1 MNAHSIAGLFALNL
15 LLLAVGVTILYAL
28 RGWVSWTELARLS
41 GVAYMFGV
49 AATSVLWV
57 FELIVGISFGLVT
70 IIATEPFWL
79 SLRRS
84 SAIEW
89 ATVLPGIRVGMKI
102 PRLSFVSAIFAAA
115 TIVYLEAAF
124 RAARLAGL
132 YEFDAWA
139 FWVPKAKAIYY
150 FGGLDEQFFRE
161 LINQPYPPLVPALEA
176 AAFHF
181 MGAPDVVTV
190 HLQFWFLFVGFIAA
204 VVGLLSGR
212 VPPLFLWPS
221 LLLMLVTPHVGG
233 HFYHPTADFLIDEF
247 FAIAAL
253 LIALWLI
260 DRKDWQ
266 LLGAGILLAAVV
278 LTKREGY
285 AFAASVI
292 VAALV
297 VTARERR
304 AAWPKL
310 IAVGVVAAAA
320 ALPWRIFLAVRG
332 LGGGGPEAGGTGLFS
347 NLDRAWPSLQAR
359 RFDAVR
365 LSPLAHRH
373 SARRRRDP
381 CGFRCRRTD
390 FAAVHDPSPGLRS
403 CCIHVLDVGVPESR
417 HLEGTGAESNR
428 APHRRGRAS
437 DAGPRASSARECVA
451 AGSPVVEDP

>member
-1 MNAHSIAGLFALNL
+1 M
-15 LLLAVGVTILYAL
+15 
-28 RGWVSWTELARLS
+28 
-41 GVAYMFGV
+41 
-49 AATSVLWV
+49 
-57 FELIVGISFGLVT
+57 
-70 IIATEPFWL
+70 
-79 SLRRS
+79 RRS

-89 ATVLPGIRVGMKI
+89 ATALPGIRVGKKV

-161 LINQPYPPLVPALEA
+161 LINQPYPPLVPVLEA

-221 LLLMLVTPHVGG
+221 LLLMLVAPHIGG
-233 HFYHPTADFLIDEF
+233 HFYHPTADFLIDEL

-266 LLGAGILLAAVV
+266 LLAAGILLAAVV
-278 LTKREGY
+278 SDE
-285 AFAASVI
+285 
-292 VAALV
+292 
-297 VTARERR
+297 ARGIRLRGVCHRR
-304 AAWPKL
+304 RP
-310 IAVGVVAAAA
+310 
-320 ALPWRIFLAVRG
+320 R
-332 LGGGGPEAGGTGLFS
+332 
-347 NLDRAWPSLQAR
+347 
-359 RFDAVR
+359 
-365 LSPLAHRH
+365 RH
-373 SARRRRDP
+373 SA
-381 CGFRCRRTD
+381 
-390 FAAVHDPSPGLRS
+390 
-403 CCIHVLDVGVPESR
+403 
-417 HLEGTGAESNR
+417 
-428 APHRRGRAS
+428 
-437 DAGPRASSARECVA
+437 
-451 AGSPVVEDP
+451 